1 MTVIAVANPASGSGK
16 ATQLL
21 TELISKAPFKIIPI
35 HCPSAIESSQML
47 RAKIQSEDVT
57 DVVAI
62 GGDGLVHL
70 CIQEIAQTKI
80 KLHVI
85 PAGTGNDFASSCGR
99 SKIEILSTISEISKG
114 STSQI
119 DLGLVTF
126 SSGKHWFG
134 QVLST
139 GFDAIVNERANRI
152 RFIKGQMKY
161 KIATLLVLL
170 RFKPI
175 QYRLVI
181 DGENRTLDAMLVS
194 VANGPSYGGG
204 MLICPMADRNDGFLD
219 VIIIKPVSKF
229 ELLRVFPKVFSG
241 SHVSHPKIQFIRAKN
256 ISIDAETLAFAD
268 GEFISQLPINVVAVS
283 DALVIAN

>member
-1 MTVIAVANPASGSGK
+1 MTVLAVANPVSGSGK

-21 TELISKAPFKIIPI
+21 TELISKAPLKIVPI
-35 HCPSAIESSQML
+35 LYPSAIQSSKML
-47 RAKIQSEDVT
+47 RREIKSKGVT

-70 CIQEIAQTKI
+70 CLQEIAQTRI
-80 KLHVI
+80 KFHVI
-85 PAGTGNDFASSCGR
+85 PAGTGNDFATSTGR
-99 SKIEILSTISEISKG
+99 SKNNISRTISEISNG
-114 STSQI
+114 SISMS
-119 DLGLVTF
+119 DLGLITH
-126 SSGKHWFG
+126 SSGQRWFG

-161 KIATLLVLL
+161 NIATLLVLF

-175 QYRLVI
+175 RYRLEI
-181 DGENRTLDAMLVS
+181 DGEERTLDAMLVS

-204 MLICPMADRNDGFLD
+204 MLICPMADRSDGFLD

-241 SHVSHPKIQFIRAKN
+241 SHVTHPKIEFLRVKN
-256 ISIDAETLAFAD
+256 ISIEADTVAFAD
-268 GEFISQLPINVVAVS
+268 GEYISQLPIIVAAVS
-283 DALVIAN
+283 DALAMAN

>member
-1 MTVIAVANPASGSGK
+1 VTVLAVANPVSGSGK

-21 TELISKAPFKIIPI
+21 TELISKAPLKIVPI
-35 HCPSAIESSQML
+35 LYPSAIQSSKML
-47 RAKIQSEDVT
+47 RREIKSKGVT

-70 CIQEIAQTKI
+70 CLQEIAQTRI
-80 KLHVI
+80 KFHVI
-85 PAGTGNDFASSCGR
+85 PAGTGNDFATSTGR
-99 SKIEILSTISEISKG
+99 SKNDISRTISEISNG
-114 STSQI
+114 SISMS
-119 DLGLVTF
+119 DLGLITH
-126 SSGKHWFG
+126 SSGQRWFG

-161 KIATLLVLL
+161 NIATLLVLF

-175 QYRLVI
+175 RYRLEI
-181 DGENRTLDAMLVS
+181 DGEERTLDAMLVS

-204 MLICPMADRNDGFLD
+204 MLICPMANRYDGFLD

-241 SHVSHPKIQFIRAKN
+241 SHVTHPKIEFLRVKN
-256 ISIDAETLAFAD
+256 ISIEADTVAFAD
-268 GEFISQLPINVVAVS
+268 GEYISQLPIIVAAVS
-283 DALVIAN
+283 DALAMAN

>member
-1 MTVIAVANPASGSGK
+1 MTVLAVANPVSGSGK

-21 TELISKAPFKIIPI
+21 TELISKAPLKIVPI
-35 HCPSAIESSQML
+35 LYPSAIQSSKML
-47 RAKIQSEDVT
+47 RREIQSKGVT

-70 CIQEIAQTKI
+70 CLQEIAQTRI
-80 KLHVI
+80 KFHVI
-85 PAGTGNDFASSCGR
+85 PAGTGNDFATSTGR
-99 SKIEILSTISEISKG
+99 SKNDISRTISEISNG
-114 STSQI
+114 SISMS
-119 DLGLVTF
+119 DLGLITH
-126 SSGKHWFG
+126 SSGQRWFG

-139 GFDAIVNERANRI
+139 GFDAIVNERANRM

-161 KIATLLVLL
+161 NIATLLVLF

-175 QYRLVI
+175 RYRLEI
-181 DGENRTLDAMLVS
+181 DGEERTLDAMLVS

-204 MLICPMADRNDGFLD
+204 MLICPMANRYDGFLD

-241 SHVSHPKIQFIRAKN
+241 SHVTHPKIEFLRVKN
-256 ISIDAETLAFAD
+256 ISIEADTVAFAD
-268 GEFISQLPINVVAVS
+268 GEYISQLPIIVAAVS
-283 DALVIAN
+283 DALAMAN